1 MEKSEIAKSWALERV
16 GCPYIYGGTGQVC
29 TPAYRQTRWSCSTD
43 AHSMER
49 LISALPTTPP

>member
-29 TPAYRQTRWSCSTD
+29 TTVKFVNCFDFATGNAIT
-43 AHSMER
+43 A
-49 LISALPTTPP
+49 